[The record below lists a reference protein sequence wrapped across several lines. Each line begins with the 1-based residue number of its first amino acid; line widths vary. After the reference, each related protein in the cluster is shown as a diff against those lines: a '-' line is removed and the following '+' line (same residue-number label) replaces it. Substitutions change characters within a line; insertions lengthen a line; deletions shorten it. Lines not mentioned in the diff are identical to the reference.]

1 LKNGI
6 IILEN
11 FRKEGC
17 GVFFSQKTILTEKIK
32 ESLASVLPVTG
43 IVLLLLITIVP
54 IDAPILLSFL
64 LGAVMLIF
72 GMGLFTLG
80 ADMSMMPM
88 GEYVGSKIT
97 KTKKL
102 WMIIIVSFFV
112 GVMIT
117 VSEPDLT
124 VLANQISSIPSFTL
138 IIAVAVGVGFM
149 LVIAMLRII
158 FNVRLKYLLLG
169 FYAVVFIFAFLV
181 PKSFLAISFD

>member
-1 LKNGI
+1 M
-6 IILEN
+6 EN
-11 FRKEGC
+11 CRKEKQ
-17 GVFFSQKTILTEKIK
+17 GVLFSQKTILAEKIK

-80 ADMSMMPM
+80 ADMAMMPM

-102 WMIIIVSFFV
+102 WMIIIVSSV
-112 GVMIT
+112 
-117 VSEPDLT
+117 
-124 VLANQISSIPSFTL
+124 
-138 IIAVAVGVGFM
+138 
-149 LVIAMLRII
+149 
-158 FNVRLKYLLLG
+158 
-169 FYAVVFIFAFLV
+169 
-181 PKSFLAISFD
+181 